1 MLIAAVRTFE
11 SYTAEGYAMY
21 MEEKIQ
27 MGRVKMPGW
36 ARALAVVVGVISLI
50 VGFLV
55 LVFPGLGFL
64 LVAYFIAFALL
75 VLGVDRVATGISGHT
90 YEIRAVQT
98 GEQAPAQQKPT
109 V

>member
-11 SYTAEGYAMY
+11 SYTADGNVMY

-27 MGRVKMPGW
+27 MGRAKMPGW

-75 VLGVDRVATGISGHT
+75 MLGADRIATGISGHT
-90 YEIRAVQT
+90 YEMKVVQT
-98 GEQAPAQQKPT
+98 REQAPAQQKPT